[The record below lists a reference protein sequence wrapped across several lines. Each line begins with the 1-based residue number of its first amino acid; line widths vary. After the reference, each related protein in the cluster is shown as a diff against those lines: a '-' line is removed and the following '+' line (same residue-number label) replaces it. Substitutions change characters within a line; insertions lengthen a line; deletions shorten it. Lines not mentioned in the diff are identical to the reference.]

1 MTERGSKMEK
11 KAVIV
16 LSGGLD
22 STTCMGIAKHEGYEL
37 YPITFFYGQRH
48 DKEVEHA
55 KSVAAFYGVAD
66 RHQIVDVAFLGQ
78 IGGSALTD
86 RNLEVPTSG
95 VADEIPNT
103 YVPARNLI
111 FLSLATAYAEVIGA
125 KILYTGVNAVDYSGY
140 PDCRPEFIRS
150 LEETVNY
157 ATKMGVTSEERIRI
171 ATPLIDLTKGEII
184 RRGLELGVPYE
195 LTTSCYQGGEEAC
208 GECDSC
214 LLRLK
219 GFAENGVDDPI
230 PYQNR
235 PPIVRG

>member
-1 MTERGSKMEK
+1 MSQ

-22 STTCMGIAKHEGYEL
+22 STTCMGIARHEGYEL
-37 YPITFFYGQRH
+37 YPITFFYNQRH
-48 DKEVEHA
+48 RKEVEHA
-55 KSVAAFYGVAD
+55 KKVAEFYGVAD
-66 RHQIVDVAFLGQ
+66 RHKIVNVSFLGE

-86 RNLEVPTSG
+86 RSIAVRTTG
-95 VADEIPNT
+95 VEDDIPDT

-125 KILYTGVNAVDYSGY
+125 KRIYAGVNAVDYSGY

-150 LEETVNY
+150 LTETVNL
-157 ATKMGVTSEERIRI
+157 ATKMGVTSEEKIRI
-171 ATPLIDLTKGEII
+171 ETPLIHLTKGEII

-195 LTTSCYQGGEEAC
+195 LTTSCYLGEEEAC

-219 GFAENGVDDPI
+219 GFAENNARDPI
-230 PYQNR
+230 PYKKR
-235 PPIVRG
+235 PNMAG